1 MSDTL
6 IVIKPSRFRRIP
18 RKDWLTLLM
27 LLVVSGMM
35 LVGGCSLPR
44 LTSQNTRALTSPI
57 TASRIITNHSR
68 YGHDTAILE
77 IDGKEYSTP
86 IKNGELRGLLE
97 QHPTG
102 IVRLIVTDQSEIVEL
117 EYDGT
122 LYLSLRGTNTNR
134 LLTKCALLILSL
146 LILIGSLA
154 LFTVLLSAEGIV
166 ILRKRPKDM
175 KKHILIEK

>member
-1 MSDTL
+1 MPNTL
-6 IVIKPSRFRRIP
+6 IVLKPSRFRRIP
-18 RKDWLTLLM
+18 RKDWLTILM
-27 LLVVSGMM
+27 LLVVSGMIFI
-35 LVGGCSLPR
+35 GGCSLPR
-44 LTSQNTRALTSPI
+44 LTSQNTRELTSSI

-77 IDGKEYSTP
+77 IDGKEYSAP
-86 IKNGELRGLLE
+86 IKNGELRGFLE

-122 LYLSLRGTNTNR
+122 LYLSLSGTNTNR
-134 LLTKCALLILSL
+134 LITKCALLILSL
-146 LILIGSLA
+146 LSLIGSLA
-154 LFTVLLSAEGIV
+154 LFSMLLLAESIV

>member
-6 IVIKPSRFRRIP
+6 IVIKPSRFRRISW
-18 RKDWLTLLM
+18 KVWQTMLM

-35 LVGGCSLPR
+35 LVGCYSLPR
-44 LTSQNTRALTSPI
+44 LTSQNTRELTSSI
-57 TASRIITNHSR
+57 TTSRIFTNRSR
-68 YGHDTAILE
+68 YGHDTAILD

-122 LYLSLRGTNTNR
+122 LYLSLSGTNTNR
-134 LLTKCALLILSL
+134 LITKCAMLILSL
-146 LILIGSLA
+146 FILIGSLA
-154 LFTVLLSAEGIV
+154 LFSMVLSAESIV